1 MESIGSGSKPRA
13 VVIDNGSG
21 LTKVGKAG
29 EDVPRSIFPTII
41 GKPKTPGLMVGVDQK
56 DVYIGNEVK
65 EKKSILKVD
74 VPIVKGVIREW
85 EDMKKIWQYAIRE
98 GAQTSPEE
106 QEILLTECPL
116 NPKKNREE
124 LTKIMFEEFNVPSLY
139 LGIQAVMSLYA
150 SGRTTG
156 LVIDSGEGITHAV
169 PIFEGYAIP
178 HAIQRINIGG
188 KKLTE
193 YLREL
198 LKDDERFTGIT
209 DLETYQRIKEK
220 LCVVAQDYDTEVKEL
235 SENKNAPRTEMLI
248 DGNTISLGA
257 ERLKVPELLFQPGP
271 SKKKA
276 KEGIHKYADDAIKKC
291 DQDIRKELYKNIVLA
306 GGSTMFPRMG
316 ERIQKEI
323 KALAPTM
330 TTVEYFAPPERKNSA
345 WIGGSIISSLASFTP
360 MFITKTEYKEEGPE
374 IVHSKCF

>member
-1 MESIGSGSKPRA
+1 MENVGLGNRPRA
-13 VVIDNGSG
+13 VIIDNGSG
-21 LTKVGKAG
+21 LMKVGKAG
-29 EDVPRSIFPTII
+29 EDVPRSIFPTLI

-56 DVYIGNEVK
+56 DVYIGNEVR
-65 EKKSILKVD
+65 EKKNILKVD
-74 VPIVKGVIREW
+74 VPIVKGIIKDW
-85 EDMKKIWQYAIRE
+85 EDMRKIWQYSIRE

-106 QEILLTECPL
+106 QEILLTEPPL
-116 NPKKNREE
+116 NPKKNRED
-124 LTKIMFEEFNVPSLY
+124 LTQIMFEEFNVPSLY

-156 LVIDSGEGITHAV
+156 LVIDSGEGVTHAV
-169 PIFEGYAIP
+169 PIYEGYAIP
-178 HAIQRINIGG
+178 HAIQRISIGG
-188 KKLTE
+188 KKLTA
-193 YLREL
+193 YLKTL
-198 LKDDERFTGIT
+198 LEDDEKFTGIT
-209 DLETYQRIKEK
+209 DLEVYQKIKEK
-220 LCVVAQDYDTEVKEL
+220 LCIVAQDYDTEVKEL
-235 SENKNAPRTEMLI
+235 SENKNAPKTEILI

-276 KEGIHKYADDAIKKC
+276 KEGIHKYADDAVKKC

-330 TTVEYFAPPERKNSA
+330 TVVEYFAPPERKNSA
-345 WIGGSIISSLASFTP
+345 WIGGSIIASLTSFMP
-360 MFITKTEYKEEGPE
+360 MFITKAEYKEEGAE
-374 IVHSKCF
+374 IVHAKCF